1 MDTGTDSQRER
12 ILRAAAE
19 VLAERGFDA
28 GRLRD
33 VATTAGLSIGS
44 LQHYFETRDTLFREA
59 FAWSVDELIA
69 RWQQLSVAADSAW
82 GRFELLVQALTSD
95 PDLTRR
101 CTTWTEFCASA
112 ARREELRA
120 GIRRVHQEWQTLVA
134 GIVQEG
140 VDSGEFTPPIPVGQ
154 AVGALVALVDGCEMG
169 VAAGSGMTAER
180 YADLLLDTARA
191 VLGVR
196 A

>member
-1 MDTGTDSQRER
+1 MDAQRER
-12 ILRAAAE
+12 ILQAAAE

-44 LQHYFETRDTLFREA
+44 LQHYFETRDALFLEA
-59 FAWSVDELIA
+59 FAWSIDDLIE
-69 RWQQLSVAADSAW
+69 RWRRVAVEAGSAW
-82 GRFELLVQALTSD
+82 RRFELLVQALTSD

-101 CTTWTEFCASA
+101 CATWTEFCASA
-112 ARREELRA
+112 SRREELRD
-120 GIRRVHQEWQTLVA
+120 GVRRVHAEWQTLMSE
-134 GIVQEG
+134 IVHTGLRSE
-140 VDSGEFTPPIPVGQ
+140 EFTPVLPVDLAIGS
-154 AVGALVALVDGCEMG
+154 LVVMVDGCELA
-169 VAAGSGMTAER
+169 VASGGGLTAER
-180 YADLLLDTARA
+180 YAELLLGTARA